1 MESSGEREEEG
12 KTQLV
17 MIPDKDLTGFK
28 LCEEREKVLWCFF
41 PWLGFFGFGGF
52 GGGWDLLVWFGFL
65 LSVIVAASSYS
76 FFFSFCSKSLA
87 LVKTKMK

>member
-12 KTQLV
+12 KTKLA

-41 PWLGFFGFGGF
+41 TWLGFFCFGFFFSGWFGGF
-52 GGGWDLLVWFGFL
+52 GGVLLVWVFTVSDSCSFL
-65 LSVIVAASSYS
+65 L
-76 FFFSFCSKSLA
+76 FFFCF
-87 LVKTKMK
+87 LVVVNLWL